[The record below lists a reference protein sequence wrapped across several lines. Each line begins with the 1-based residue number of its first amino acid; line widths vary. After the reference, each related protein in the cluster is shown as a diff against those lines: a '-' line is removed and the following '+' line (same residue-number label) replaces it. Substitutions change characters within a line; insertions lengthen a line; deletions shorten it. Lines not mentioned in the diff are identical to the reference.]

1 MYEVV
6 LASGGEDVSGIEL
19 DEVGNL
25 ADLVVK
31 RSAVMVYTPVAIEGG
46 GGLYC
51 GTGLVELAETR
62 RELHSNRSFGWSS
75 FSIVVATRPSLE
87 FCFCEV
93 WSVTASCVAHS
104 CRTSSDSLLFEQ
116 APPTTN
122 VSIAGHCYSDGDL
135 VPLRLHLNLSAGG
148 RRLINVMIIHG
159 SEV

>member
-1 MYEVV
+1 
-6 LASGGEDVSGIEL
+6 
-19 DEVGNL
+19 
-25 ADLVVK
+25 
-31 RSAVMVYTPVAIEGG
+31 MVYTPVAIEGG